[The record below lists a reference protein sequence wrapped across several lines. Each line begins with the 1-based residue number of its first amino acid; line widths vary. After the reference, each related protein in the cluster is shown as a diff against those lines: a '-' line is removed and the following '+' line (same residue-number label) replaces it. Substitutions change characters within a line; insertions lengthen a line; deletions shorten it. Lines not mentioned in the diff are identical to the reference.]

1 MTGVWLRRFRKDG
14 TWGEKDIDL
23 HDARDFYFCSGSG
36 GSNGVDNVGGSSVFR
51 RMFFSVMEVDCSRVV
66 FLAGGFCGGVGGNG
80 SEEFQTHGGVC
91 SKAGLV
97 VFEWKGSFLYKNIT
111 RNSFPFEHHQTS
123 LDVGGTECV

>member
-51 RMFFSVMEVDCSRVV
+51 RMLFSVMEVDCSRVV

-80 SEEFQTHGGVC
+80 SEEFQTGGGVC
-91 SKAGLV
+91 SKADLM
-97 VFEWKGSFLYKNIT
+97 VFEWKGNFLYKNIT
-111 RNSFPFEHHQTS
+111 RNSFAFEHH
-123 LDVGGTECV
+123 